1 MKYFLSKQNLLIK
14 FYYMIESDTPRTKKQ
29 ICIIF
34 TSLAMHSSEQVLLL
48 YEEAKIVA
56 IYLRLLREEEDK
68 ELLEVCLESLIVV
81 LSYTEK
87 MSLTTFNWFVNFLKT

>member
-1 MKYFLSKQNLLIK
+1 
-14 FYYMIESDTPRTKKQ
+14 
-29 ICIIF
+29 
-34 TSLAMHSSEQVLLL
+34 MHPSEQVLLL

-81 LSYTEK
+81 LRYAEK